1 MLRIFRAQTK
11 TKERKD
17 ARFKKKRAFVV
28 SIQPGW
34 PKNHA
39 LLKKSLKIAA
49 GQYELRMTVEVCVM
63 KV

>member
-17 ARFKKKRAFVV
+17 ARFKKKKAFVV
-28 SIQPGW
+28 SIEPGW

-39 LLKKSLKIAA
+39 LLKKKFKDCSGPI
-49 GQYELRMTVEVCVM
+49 
-63 KV
+63 

>member
-11 TKERKD
+11 RKERKD
-17 ARFKKKRAFVV
+17 ARFKKKAFVV

-39 LLKKSLKIAA
+39 LFKKEFKDCSGPI
-49 GQYELRMTVEVCVM
+49 
-63 KV
+63 

>member
-11 TKERKD
+11 RKERKD
-17 ARFKKKRAFVV
+17 ARFKKKAFVV
-28 SIQPGW
+28 SIQQGW

>member
-1 MLRIFRAQTK
+1 MHKPRQKKEK
-11 TKERKD
+11 TRD
-17 ARFKKKRAFVV
+17 LKKKAFVV
-28 SIQPGW
+28 SIQPVW

>member
-1 MLRIFRAQTK
+1 MHKPR
-11 TKERKD
+11 
-17 ARFKKKRAFVV
+17 KKKEKTRDLKKKAFVV

-34 PKNHA
+34 PKNHE
-39 LLKKSLKIAA
+39 LLKKSSKLAA

>member
-17 ARFKKKRAFVV
+17 ARFKKKAFVV

>member
-17 ARFKKKRAFVV
+17 ARFKKKKAFVV

-39 LLKKSLKIAA
+39 LLKK
-49 GQYELRMTVEVCVM
+49 EV
-63 KV
+63 